1 MNTEKRIEF
10 FRKEFEKM
18 MEISATKGVEYAND
32 DHDANNNF
40 KEIGKQLSMT
50 PEQVLWVYVKK
61 HLQAV
66 ESYLRRGSV
75 LSNEPIEG
83 RIHDI
88 ILYNFILLSLL
99 EEKKMYDKYPPGGV
113 IEIDF

>member
-1 MNTEKRIEF
+1 MTTQQRIDF
-10 FRKEFEKM
+10 FREEFEKM
-18 MEISATKGVEYAND
+18 MQISATKGVEYAND

-40 KEIGKQLSMT
+40 KEIAKQMGIT

-66 ESYLRRGSV
+66 ESYLRSGDV
-75 LSNEPIEG
+75 LSEPIEG

-88 ILYNFILLSLL
+88 ILYNFILLSLI
-99 EEKKMYDKYPPGGV
+99 EEGKPV
-113 IEIDF
+113 EF